1 MDLCLLILF
10 CRLVNIKSSVK
21 RIIYS
26 AFLGALSDCLLLY
39 LNPATVLKIVFG
51 NIIIPAFMIVIILY
65 GNAVLNV
72 KVMLKY
78 VVIWYFC
85 AFASGGIVT
94 CIFGGSVSIYELLGC
109 AVITVLAGCLAL
121 RRGSMAHIKE
131 SNENTYGITI
141 YKRKKSLSGF
151 ARYDSANTLYE
162 PVSGSNVIVCSIDT
176 VRDFLTEGEKRY
188 IELFPGLPDEWDGE
202 TMLRSIPY
210 SSVGKRR
217 GCMPGI
223 ILDRVCISKGR
234 KKMIY
239 KGCYLAISDN
249 NISID
254 KTYDFLLNYKMKL

>member
-85 AFASGGIVT
+85 AFASGGIIT

-151 ARYDSANTLYE
+151 ARYN
-162 PVSGSNVIVCSIDT
+162 T